1 MFSFLAVNSVLLFGA
16 SVKMFTN
23 VLRNVSLEY
32 KNSNI
37 TDSGLIEA
45 FIMRILFVMV
55 LIAHIPFVF
64 FSGKEALLIMVDEID
79 RKTISRSLNA
89 SFSLKKNLLSSN
101 NYNILSINSEF
112 LRGDIDNYY
121 KSTEPG

>member
-1 MFSFLAVNSVLLFGA
+1 M
-16 SVKMFTN
+16 
-23 VLRNVSLEY
+23 SLES

-45 FIMRILFVMV
+45 FIMRLLFVIV

-79 RKTISRSLNA
+79 RKTISNSLNRYV
-89 SFSLKKNLLSSN
+89 SLKKSLLS
-101 NYNILSINSEF
+101 
-112 LRGDIDNYY
+112 
-121 KSTEPG
+121 TEENKT